1 MSAPATDAV
10 TRISDLLHE
19 AAATHHRVYRIVDG
33 EDADW
38 ATWYSNWLTNLSEL
52 PDLLGVTPPRSEV
65 TYLLVT
71 LEKEFAAQSGGEGW
85 ERYYARQML
94 EHFAS

>member
-10 TRISDLLHE
+10 TRISDLLRE
-19 AAATHHRVYRIVDG
+19 AAETHHRVYRIVDG
-33 EDADW
+33 NDDDW

-52 PDLLGVTPPRSEV
+52 PDLLAAAPPRSEV

-71 LEKEFAAQSGGEGW
+71 LEKEFADQAGDEGW
-85 ERYYARQML
+85 ERYYARRML
-94 EHFAS
+94 EHFAP